1 MSRIVLRSLLALALL
16 PAPLAA
22 ASPAPTETVA
32 QTRGFYLQLI
42 HQARADGR
50 ARAALAYLDDFDRQ
64 YPGDPAAQLLRVNSL
79 LDIGQIDAAEAALAA
94 MPGNSR
100 SADIGAAHGHVEAAR
115 GHWSQA
121 ARHYQTASA
130 QRPADPLL
138 RNALGYALLR
148 AGSID
153 AAIEQLRGAVDLAPG
168 DTVIRNN
175 LILAFALDG
184 RQADAAAA
192 IAQSGDR
199 QAQADLKQQIATEAK
214 RIHVMRQPPAA
225 TAPTAKG
232 S

>member
-1 MSRIVLRSLLALALL
+1 MNWIDLRALLALALP

-64 YPGDPAAQLLRVNSL
+64 YPGDPAARLLRINSL
-79 LDIGQIDAAEAALAA
+79 LDIGQVDAAEAALAA
-94 MPGNSR
+94 MPGNPK
-100 SADIGAAHGHVEAAR
+100 SADISAAQGHVEAAR

-121 ARHYQTASA
+121 VSHYQAASA

-138 RNALGYALLR
+138 RNAVGYALLR

-168 DTVIRNN
+168 DAVIRNN
-175 LILAFALDG
+175 LILAFALGG
-184 RQADAAAA
+184 RQGDAAAA

-199 QAQADLKQQIATEAK
+199 QAQANLKQQIATEAA
-214 RIHVMRQPPAA
+214 RINAMRQPLAA
-225 TAPTAKG
+225 TATRSKG